1 MTGAPAQKK
10 LAADQVAF
18 LKEKPLADLLAVLNG
33 GGEETRIVGG
43 AVRNLLLG
51 LAVGETDLATT
62 AQPKTVIDRVT
73 AAGFKAVPTGI
84 EHGTVTVVASGQPYE
99 VTTLRED
106 VETDGR
112 HAVVRFGRDW
122 KQDAERRDFTINAM
136 SLSSD
141 GSVHDYCGG
150 LADIEKRVV
159 RFIGKA
165 DQRIAE
171 DYLRVLRFFRFF
183 AAYGEGEPDAQGY
196 LACARARDKIGQLSR
211 ERIRAEILKLLVAK
225 RAPEAMTAM
234 ADTGIFSA
242 VFANAPE
249 LPALSR
255 LALIE
260 QSNEIAPDAVRRLAA
275 VAVRL
280 DEDAVHLRER
290 LRLSNE
296 EYKRLVSMGDRWW
309 QLNPAAGE
317 PRAKETLY
325 RIGAEEY
332 SDRALISFAHSDASP
347 ADEKWGALLSL
358 PERWTPPRF
367 PIAADDFIKR
377 GVEKGPKLGKALA
390 AAEVAWIAADFPW
403 DPASLSRIADEAMR
417 KSA

>member
-1 MTGAPAQKK
+1 MTGGPAQQK
-10 LAADQVAF
+10 LAADEVAF
-18 LKEKPLADLLAVLNG
+18 LKTRPLADVLAALDG
-33 GGEETRIVGG
+33 GGEETRVVGG
-43 AVRNLLLG
+43 AVRNLLFG
-51 LAVGETDLATT
+51 LPLTEIDLATT
-62 AQPKTVIDRVT
+62 AAPKTVIDRAT
-73 AAGFKAVPTGI
+73 ASGFKAVPTGI
-84 EHGTVTVVASGQPYE
+84 EHGTVTVVADGKPFE

-122 KQDAERRDFTINAM
+122 KKDAERRDFTINAM

-141 GSVHDYCGG
+141 GTVHDYCGG
-150 LADIEKRVV
+150 LADIGTRSI
-159 RFIGKA
+159 RFIGNA

-183 AAYGEGEPDAQGY
+183 AAYGDGEPDREGY
-196 LACARARDKIGQLSR
+196 LACARARNHLGQLSR
-211 ERIRAEILKLLVAK
+211 ERIRAEIMKLLVAK
-225 RAPEAMTAM
+225 RAPEALTAM
-234 ADTGIFSA
+234 ADTGIYDA

-249 LPALSR
+249 LPALAR

-260 QSNEIAPDAVRRLAA
+260 RSNEIEPDAVRRLAV

-290 LRLSNE
+290 LRLSND

-309 QLNPAAGE
+309 QLTPSRGE
-317 PRAKETLY
+317 AYARETLY

-332 SDRALISFAHSDASP
+332 ADRALISFAHSDASL

-358 PERWTPPRF
+358 PSHWTPPRF
-367 PIAADDFIKR
+367 PLSADDFIKR

-390 AAEVAWIAADFPW
+390 AAEAAWIAANFSED
-403 DPASLSRIADEAMR
+403 AATLSKIAD
-417 KSA
+417 SAVANHR

>member
-1 MTGAPAQKK
+1 MTSAPAQRK

-18 LKEKPLADLLAVLNG
+18 LKVQPLADVLAALNG
-33 GGEETRIVGG
+33 AGEETRVVGG
-43 AVRNLLLG
+43 AVRNLLFG
-51 LAVGETDLATT
+51 LPLHEVDLATT
-62 AQPKTVIDRVT
+62 AEPKKAIERVT
-73 AAGFKAVPTGI
+73 AAGMKVVPTGI
-84 EHGTVTVVASGQPYE
+84 EHGTVTVVADGRPFE

-141 GSVHDYCGG
+141 GIVHDYCGG
-150 LADIEKRVV
+150 LSDVEKKRV
-159 RFIGKA
+159 RFIGDA

-183 AAYGEGEPDAQGY
+183 AAYGEGEPDREGY
-196 LACARARDKIGQLSR
+196 LACARARDKLDQLSR
-211 ERIRAEILKLLVAK
+211 ERIRAEIMKLLVAK
-225 RAPEAMTAM
+225 RAPEAMIAM
-234 ADTGIFSA
+234 ADTGIYDH

-249 LPALSR
+249 LPALAR

-260 QSNEIAPDAVRRLAA
+260 RSNEIVPDAVRRLAA

-280 DEDAVHLRER
+280 DEDAAHLRER
-290 LRLSNE
+290 LRLSND

-309 QLNPAAGE
+309 QLTPASGE
-317 PRAKETLY
+317 AYAKETLY
-325 RIGAEEY
+325 RIGADEY
-332 SDRALISFAHSDASP
+332 SDRALISFAHSDASL

-358 PERWTPPRF
+358 PQSWTAPRF
-367 PIAADDFIKR
+367 PLSAEDFIKR
-377 GVEKGPKLGKALA
+377 GVEKGPKLGKTLA
-390 AAEVAWIAADFPW
+390 AAETAWIAANFPE
-403 DPASLSRIADEAMR
+403 DAASLEKIVDAAIL
-417 KSA
+417 

>member
-1 MTGAPAQKK
+1 MTGAAAQKK

-18 LKEKPLADLLAVLNG
+18 LNEKPLADVLAVLNG
-33 GGEETRIVGG
+33 EGEEARVVGG

-62 AQPKTVIDRVT
+62 ALPKTVIARVT

-84 EHGTVTVVASGQPYE
+84 EHGTITVVADGKPFE

-122 KQDAERRDFTINAM
+122 RKDAERRDFTINAM
-136 SLSSD
+136 SLSAD
-141 GSVHDYCGG
+141 GMVHDYCGG
-150 LADIEKRVV
+150 LADIGKRAV
-159 RFIGKA
+159 RFIGDA

-183 AAYGEGEPDAQGY
+183 AAYGEGEPDAEGY
-196 LACARARDKIGQLSR
+196 LACARARDQLGSLSR
-211 ERIRAEILKLLVAK
+211 ERIRAEILKTLVAK
-225 RAPEAMTAM
+225 RAPEAMTTM
-234 ADTGIFSA
+234 ADAGIFGA
-242 VFANAPE
+242 VFANVPE
-249 LPALSR
+249 LPALTR

-260 QSNEIAPDAVRRLAA
+260 QSNEIATDAMRRLAA

-280 DEDAVHLRER
+280 DEDAAHLRER
-290 LRLSNE
+290 LRLSND
-296 EYKRLVSMGDRWW
+296 EYKRLISMSDRWW
-309 QLNPAAGE
+309 QLVPASGE
-317 PRAKETLY
+317 AYAKETLY

-332 SDRALISFAHSDASP
+332 ADRALVSFAHSDASL
-347 ADEKWGALLSL
+347 ADEGWGALLSL
-358 PERWTPPRF
+358 PSRWMPPRF

-377 GVEKGPKLGKALA
+377 GVEKGPKLGRALA
-390 AAEVAWIAADFPW
+390 AAEAAWIAAGFPS
-403 DPASLSRIADEAMR
+403 DHVMLSAIADEAAR
-417 KSA
+417 NSA

>member
-1 MTGAPAQKK
+1 MTSAPAQKK
-10 LAADQVAF
+10 LAGDQAAF
-18 LKEKPLADLLAVLNG
+18 LNEKPLADVLAVMNG
-33 GGEETRIVGG
+33 GGEETRVVGG
-43 AVRNLLLG
+43 AVRNLLFG
-51 LAVGETDLATT
+51 LPLTEIDLATT
-62 AQPKTVIDRVT
+62 AQPKAVIERVT

-84 EHGTVTVVASGQPYE
+84 EHGTITVVADGKPFE

-122 KQDAERRDFTINAM
+122 KKDAERRDFSINAM

-141 GSVHDYCGG
+141 GAVHDYCGG

-159 RFIGKA
+159 RFIGNA

-183 AAYGEGEPDAQGY
+183 AAYGEGEPDREGY
-196 LACARARDKIGQLSR
+196 LACARARDKLDKLSR
-211 ERIRAEILKLLVAK
+211 ERIRAEILKLLAAK

-234 ADTGIFSA
+234 ADAGIYDR

-249 LPALSR
+249 LPALSK

-280 DEDAVHLRER
+280 DEDAANLRER

-296 EYKRLVSMGDRWW
+296 EYKRLASMGDRWW
-309 QLNPAAGE
+309 RLTPAAGE
-317 PRAKETLY
+317 SYAKETLY

-332 SDRALISFAHSDASP
+332 ADRALISFAHSSASL
-347 ADEKWGALLSL
+347 ADEGWGALLSL
-358 PERWTPPRF
+358 PQRWTPPRF
-367 PIAADDFIKR
+367 PLSADDFIKR
-377 GVEKGPKLGKALA
+377 GVEKGPKLGKSLA
-390 AAEVAWIAADFPW
+390 AAEAEWIAADFPE
-403 DPASLSRIADEAMR
+403 DAAALAKIAEGAIR
-417 KSA
+417 

>member
-1 MTGAPAQKK
+1 MSGGPAQKK

-18 LKEKPLADLLAVLNG
+18 LKQKPLAEVLAVLNG
-33 GGEETRIVGG
+33 GGEETRVVGG

-51 LAVGETDLATT
+51 LKVGETDLATT
-62 AQPKTVIDRVT
+62 APPKTVIDRVT
-73 AAGFKAVPTGI
+73 AAGFKVVPTGI
-84 EHGTVTVVASGQPYE
+84 EHGTVTVVADGRPFE

-122 KQDAERRDFTINAM
+122 KKDAERRDFTINAM
-136 SLSSD
+136 SISAD
-141 GSVHDYCGG
+141 GTVHDYCGG
-150 LADIEKRVV
+150 LADIEKHAV
-159 RFIGKA
+159 RFIGVA

-183 AAYGEGEPDAQGY
+183 AAYAEGEPDRDGY
-196 LACARARDKIGQLSR
+196 LACARARDKLGALSR
-211 ERIRAEILKLLVAK
+211 ERIRAEIIKTLAAR
-225 RAPEAMTAM
+225 RAPEAMVAM
-234 ADTGIFSA
+234 ADTGIYDR

-249 LPALSR
+249 LPALAK
-255 LALIE
+255 LVLIE

-280 DEDAVHLRER
+280 DEDAMQLLER

-296 EYKRLVSMGDRWW
+296 EYKRLVSISDRWW
-309 QLNPAAGE
+309 QLTPARGE
-317 PRAKETLY
+317 TYARETLY

-332 SDRALISFAHSDASP
+332 GDRALISFAHSEASL
-347 ADEKWGALLSL
+347 ADDKWGALLWL
-358 PERWTPPRF
+358 PARWTPPRF
-367 PIAADDFIKR
+367 PLSADDFMKR

-390 AAEVAWIAADFPW
+390 AAEAAWIAADFPE
-403 DPASLSRIADEAMR
+403 DAAALAKIAAAAIR
-417 KSA
+417 